1 MAVALTSRLVF
12 RQSKGIR
19 PVGFDFMEEQ
29 PAVLN
34 EVSDETGQF
43 DPRFVLWRKFC
54 ADRGIPVDSLPS
66 NLSGEL
72 KEQWEKLKGAGPG
85 DGSGNL
91 SPGSNETNK
100 N

>member
-1 MAVALTSRLVF
+1 M
-12 RQSKGIR
+12 
-19 PVGFDFMEEQ
+19 DEQ

-72 KEQWEKLKGAGPG
+72 KEQWERLKGAPK
-85 DGSGNL
+85 DSTSG
-91 SPGSNETNK
+91 
-100 N
+100 